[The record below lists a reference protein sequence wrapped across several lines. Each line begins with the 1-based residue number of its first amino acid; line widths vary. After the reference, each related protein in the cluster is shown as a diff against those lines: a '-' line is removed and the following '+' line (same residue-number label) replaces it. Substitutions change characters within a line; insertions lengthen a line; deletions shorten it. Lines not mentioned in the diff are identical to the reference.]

1 MSKGENELLS
11 ADFESGMLVG
21 FADGLSLMHQM
32 LTDTVKA
39 TAPTIP
45 VVSAF
50 LEGFADSMEKDMP
63 TMLRDY
69 HEAKGLS
76 VPLEVAATSKDRKW
90 N

>member
-1 MSKGENELLS
+1 MANKDDSLNP
-11 ADFESGMLVG
+11 DFESGMLAG
-21 FADGLSLMHQM
+21 FADGMLLIHRI

-50 LEGFADSMEKDMP
+50 LEGFADSMEKGMP

-69 HEAKGLS
+69 HDAKGLS
-76 VPLEVAATSKDRKW
+76 VSLEVTVTSKDRKW